1 MGDIEKELGITDE
14 RHTQLVQIMNN
25 ITHQAYSHTDVL
37 LLLGA
42 HEDMDVTEKLFCAYI
57 YGGIVMKR
65 NIKRR

>member
-1 MGDIEKELGITDE
+1 MGDIDKELGITNE

-25 ITHQAYSHTDVL
+25 ITHQANSHTDVL
-37 LLLGA
+37 LLLGSR
-42 HEDMDVTEKLFCAYI
+42 EDMDVTEKLFCAYI

>member
-1 MGDIEKELGITDE
+1 MGYIDKELGITDE

-25 ITHQAYSHTDVL
+25 ITYQANSHTDVL

-42 HEDMDVTEKLFCAYI
+42 REDMDVIEKLFCAYI
-57 YGGIVMKR
+57 YGGMVMKM